1 MLIHQPFLR
10 RQYLPM
16 LAFMEHLQ
24 RRLNQDGWINSL
36 LKGNLILNKPKQIT
50 SYYQLCVSLL
60 SGYIM
65 MTKPSA
71 HSF

>member
-1 MLIHQPFLR
+1 MLIHQPFLH

-16 LAFMEHLQ
+16 PAFMEHLQ

-50 SYYQLCVSLL
+50 S
-60 SGYIM
+60 
-65 MTKPSA
+65 
-71 HSF
+71 